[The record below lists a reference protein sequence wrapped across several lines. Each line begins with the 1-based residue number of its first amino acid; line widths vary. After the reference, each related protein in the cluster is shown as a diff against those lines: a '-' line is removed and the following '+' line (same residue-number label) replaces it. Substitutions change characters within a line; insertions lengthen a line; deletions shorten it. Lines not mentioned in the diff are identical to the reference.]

1 MYYVYMLTNQSNRVL
16 YIGVTNNLHRRIREH
31 KEGQIEGFTKKYHVY
46 KLVYYEEYHEVITAI
61 NREKQLKRWTRVK
74 KNGLVESMNPGW
86 IDWGNDLL

>member
-46 KLVYYEEYHEVITAI
+46 KLIYYEEF
-61 NREKQLKRWTRVK
+61 TR
-74 KNGLVESMNPGW
+74 
-86 IDWGNDLL
+86 